1 MPHRI
6 ISDVYLLK
14 KTWSV
19 FGKREIIANAVK
31 NMSLHRLYDAGL
43 HKQNVYR
50 IIILVTYRILCALS
64 NRLWQYEIM
73 LKISKASC
81 SPISHSTLGSCA
93 VGFLNIAHNPF
104 SKLQKPVCSFLSDA
118 VW

>member
-31 NMSLHRLYDAGL
+31 
-43 HKQNVYR
+43 
-50 IIILVTYRILCALS
+50 
-64 NRLWQYEIM
+64 
-73 LKISKASC
+73 
-81 SPISHSTLGSCA
+81 
-93 VGFLNIAHNPF
+93 
-104 SKLQKPVCSFLSDA
+104 
-118 VW
+118 

>member
-31 NMSLHRLYDAGL
+31 NMSLCRLPAHGL
-43 HKQNVYR
+43 HKQNC
-50 IIILVTYRILCALS
+50 LVDLFSIF
-64 NRLWQYEIM
+64 
-73 LKISKASC
+73 
-81 SPISHSTLGSCA
+81 
-93 VGFLNIAHNPF
+93 VGL
-104 SKLQKPVCSFLSDA
+104 
-118 VW
+118 